1 MAWPVEARTT
11 AVRAVVVRVALAVVI
26 ALGLGAAALAGSK
39 DPPAA
44 TAQIGADRFQA
55 ADQYLQEQMEQLGLP
70 GVQLAVVEGDRL
82 VHLSAFGV
90 ADASGRA
97 MTPQTPVL
105 LASTCKALTAVA
117 VMQQVDAGRLD
128 LDTPVK
134 HYLPWFRTADES
146 KSAKI
151 TVAHLLN
158 HTAGFSE
165 RDGRAYQAADD
176 RSPQALE
183 QGVRDLS
190 DAVLVAEPGS
200 TFTYSNLNYDILG
213 LLVQTVSGESFDQ
226 YMKLYVFA
234 PLQMADS
241 HVSADYAAA
250 NGAAHGYYQ
259 WFSSVWRPA
268 DMPVPAMGAPSST
281 MYSSAEDLSRLLIA
295 ELSGGQYAGRA
306 IVSPESAAAL
316 LKPTVTVDG
325 FSSYAMAWFARPLWE
340 SLDPAAPKEQWY
352 GLPLVLEH
360 PGSWSNTQSFLAMVP
375 GERLGVVLLV
385 NGASQSTA
393 SLARAMDSNVLRIL
407 HGKAPVPAE
416 IREEPLQQYG
426 WAVALLALLAELVSL
441 VVLGRVLYRWARNG
455 RPVSGRRLAAVGV
468 LPLLLDA
475 AILWLGLVY
484 IPSHFDADLPVIV
497 RTVPDA
503 GLFIVP
509 ALVLTAAWAAVRTA
523 LAAWLW
529 FRLRAAA
536 PGPSPTG
543 PLPHPTSD
551 LP

>member
-1 MAWPVEARTT
+1 VETRTT
-11 AVRAVVVRVALAVVI
+11 AARAAVVQVALAVLI
-26 ALGLGAAALAGSK
+26 ALGLGAAAQVHVK

-44 TAQIGADRFQA
+44 ITQIGADRFQA

-70 GVQLAVVEGDRL
+70 GVQLAVVEGDQL
-82 VHLSAFGV
+82 VHLAAFGV
-90 ADASGRA
+90 ADDSGRP

-105 LASTCKALTAVA
+105 LASTSKALTAVA
-117 VMQQVDAGRLD
+117 VMQQVDAGQLD
-128 LDTPVK
+128 LNTPVK

-146 KSAKI
+146 KSAQI

-165 RDGRAYQAADD
+165 REGRTHLGVDD
-176 RSPQALE
+176 RSHDALE
-183 QGVRDLS
+183 QGVRDLA
-190 DAVLVAEPGS
+190 DVALVDDPGK
-200 TFTYSNLNYDILG
+200 TFTYSNCNYDVLG
-213 LLVQTVSGESFDQ
+213 LLVQTVSGESFAQ
-226 YMKLYVFA
+226 YMKLYVFT
-234 PLQMADS
+234 PLQMGDS
-241 HVSADYAAA
+241 HASADYADANEAA
-250 NGAAHGYYQ
+250 QGYYQ
-259 WFSSVWRPA
+259 WFSSIWRPT
-268 DMPVPAMGAPSST
+268 DMPVPTTAAPSAT

-295 ELSGGQYAGRA
+295 ELAGGKYGGRA
-306 IVSPESAAAL
+306 VVSPESAAAL
-316 LKPTVTVDG
+316 LKPTVTVNG

-340 SLDPAAPKEQWY
+340 GLDPAAPKEQWY

-360 PGSWSNTQSFLAMVP
+360 TGSWSNTQSFLAMVP

-407 HGKAPVPAE
+407 HGKAPVPAA
-416 IREEPLQQYG
+416 IQEEPLQQYG

-441 VVLGRVLYRWARNG
+441 GVLGRVLYRWARSG
-455 RPVSGRRLAAVGV
+455 RPVSGRRIAAVAV

-509 ALVLTAAWAAVRTA
+509 ALVLAAAWATVRTA

-529 FRLRAAA
+529 FRSPRERRRRGAAA
-536 PGPSPTG
+536 VPGG
-543 PLPHPTSD
+543 
-551 LP
+551 

>member
-1 MAWPVEARTT
+1 MEARTT
-11 AVRAVVVRVALAVVI
+11 AARAVVVRVALAVVI
-26 ALGLGAAALAGSK
+26 AMGAIAASQVDVK
-39 DPPAA
+39 DPPGAVG
-44 TAQIGADRFQA
+44 QIGADRFQA

-70 GVQLAVVEGDRL
+70 GVQLAVVEGDQL
-82 VHLSAFGV
+82 VHLAAFGV
-90 ADASGRA
+90 ADASGRP

-105 LASTCKALTAVA
+105 LASTSKALTAVA

-128 LDTPVK
+128 LNTPARD
-134 HYLPWFRTADES
+134 YLPWFRTADES
-146 KSAKI
+146 KSARI

-190 DAVLVAEPGS
+190 DAVLVDDPGK

-213 LLVQTVSGESFDQ
+213 LLVQSVTGESFAQ
-226 YMKLYVFA
+226 YMKLYVYT

-241 HVSADYAAA
+241 HASADYAAA
-250 NGAAHGYYQ
+250 NRAAQGYYQ
-259 WFSSVWRPA
+259 WFSSVWHPA

-316 LKPTVTVDG
+316 LKPTVNVDQ

-340 SLDPAAPKEQWY
+340 NLDPAGPKDQWY

-360 PGSWSNTQSFLAMVP
+360 TGSWSNTQSFLAMVP

-416 IREEPLQQYG
+416 VREEPLQQYG

-441 VVLGRVLYRWARNG
+441 GFVGRALNRWGRSG
-455 RPVSGRRLAAVGV
+455 RPVPGRRIAAVAV

-484 IPSHFDADLPVIV
+484 IPNHFDADLPVIV

-509 ALVLTAAWAAVRTA
+509 ALVLAAVWATVRTA
-523 LAAWLW
+523 VAAWLW
-529 FRLRAAA
+529 FRSRAAA
-536 PGPSPTG
+536 PGPSPTA
-543 PLPHPTSD
+543 PLRHPTSG